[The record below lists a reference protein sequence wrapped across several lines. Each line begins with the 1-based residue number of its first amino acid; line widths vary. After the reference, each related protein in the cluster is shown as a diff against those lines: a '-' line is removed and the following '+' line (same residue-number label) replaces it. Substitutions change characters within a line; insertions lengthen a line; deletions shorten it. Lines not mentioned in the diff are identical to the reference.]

1 MDQAYDGAGGL
12 VERLGGIMRSQLFK
26 VLRVGPIPTH
36 FSFIMDGNRRYAR
49 KMNMGEG
56 DGHRAGFVAL
66 VSILRY
72 CYELGVKYIS
82 IYAFSIDNFKRRSDE
97 VKIIMDLILEKME
110 GLLEE
115 GSLANQYGVRVYF
128 VGNLNLLTNPVRV
141 AAQNVMEATSRNT
154 NCVLLICLAYTS
166 RDEITHAIHESCRAR
181 RLEDRGGEIEL
192 GDIERHMDMS
202 AAPEPD
208 ILMRS
213 SGERR
218 LSNYQLWQTGEC
230 MLYSPKA
237 LWPEIGLWHVVW
249 GVLKYQ
255 RGFGYLERKKKKMG

>member
-1 MDQAYDGAGGL
+1 
-12 VERLGGIMRSQLFK
+12 MRSQLFK

-36 FSFIMDGNRRYAR
+36 FSFIMDGNRR
-49 KMNMGEG
+49 
-56 DGHRAGFVAL
+56 
-66 VSILRY
+66 
-72 CYELGVKYIS
+72 LGVKYIS